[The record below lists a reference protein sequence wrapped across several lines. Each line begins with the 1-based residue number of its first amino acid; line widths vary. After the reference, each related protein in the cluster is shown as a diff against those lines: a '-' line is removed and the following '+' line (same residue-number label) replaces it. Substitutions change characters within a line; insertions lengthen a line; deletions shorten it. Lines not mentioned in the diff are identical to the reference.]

1 MVLGKDKSHARI
13 HHQVQKSM
21 GHANI
26 STQKNHTSAIV
37 AAVAATCGG
46 GSGFTESKV
55 TKNEL
60 LYPISPYDEIPA
72 IRDLF
77 KQLSP
82 SPRLDYG
89 VQREKKEM
97 RQERQDHIKS
107 NCRHRGHQERDGTA
121 PPFDVP
127 IYFPRSRD
135 DPHEVPIMIE
145 MPTTPSYSED
155 SELSLEECLRRC
167 DEDYRDQRSLTPHPC
182 YEYGLNYYQPTPLD
196 VHHSH
201 HAFLKVDDEMNWPS
215 DEDSMAPTKT
225 RSMTEKHK
233 RNGKKIRRCH
243 RV

>member
-1 MVLGKDKSHARI
+1 
-13 HHQVQKSM
+13 M

-26 STQKNHTSAIV
+26 STRKKHDSSTG
-37 AAVAATCGG
+37 GG
-46 GSGFTESKV
+46 GSGFIESKV

-82 SPRLDYG
+82 SPRLDTR
-89 VQREKKEM
+89 VQRDKKEM
-97 RQERQDHIKS
+97 RQERQDRMKMNS
-107 NCRHRGHQERDGTA
+107 RHRGHQERDGTA

-127 IYFPRSRD
+127 ISFPRSRD

-167 DEDYRDQRSLTPHPC
+167 DEDYRDQRSLKPHPC
-182 YEYGLNYYQPTPLD
+182 HEHGLKYDQPTSLD
-196 VHHSH
+196 VRHLH
-201 HAFLKVDDEMNWPS
+201 HASVKVDDELNWPS
-215 DEDSMAPTKT
+215 DEDSITPTKT
-225 RSMTEKHK
+225 RTMTEKHK
-233 RNGKKIRRCH
+233 RNGKKIRR
-243 RV
+243 